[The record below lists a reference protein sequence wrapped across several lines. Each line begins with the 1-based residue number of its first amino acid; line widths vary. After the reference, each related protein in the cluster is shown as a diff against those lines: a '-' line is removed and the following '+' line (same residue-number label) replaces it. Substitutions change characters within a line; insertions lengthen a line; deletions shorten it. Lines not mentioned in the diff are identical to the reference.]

1 MSQIDAMLGCVKKAL
16 KQRGI
21 SYAQVAA
28 HLNLSEASVKRLFS
42 QQQFTLQRLEQVCQM
57 MQLQLAD
64 LLQLFNEQQ
73 QYTEQLSYQQE
84 EELTADLSLLLVAVS
99 VLNRWTMQ
107 DILHWYQISEHE
119 CIRKLA
125 KLDRLKLIDLL
136 PNNKIRLRVAANFS
150 WREGGPIQRFFQQK
164 IAQEFFQARFNSEAE
179 SLLVL
184 NGMLSEASN
193 SAFQR
198 KLKRLANDFNDMNQ
212 HDASLPLAKRNGV
225 SVVLAMR
232 DWRFGLFKPL
242 LKQP

>member
-1 MSQIDAMLGCVKKAL
+1 M
-16 KQRGI
+16 
-21 SYAQVAA
+21 
-28 HLNLSEASVKRLFS
+28 
-42 QQQFTLQRLEQVCQM
+42 
-57 MQLQLAD
+57 
-64 LLQLFNEQQ
+64 
-73 QYTEQLSYQQE
+73 
-84 EELTADLSLLLVAVS
+84 
-99 VLNRWTMQ
+99 
-107 DILHWYQISEHE
+107 
-119 CIRKLA
+119 
-125 KLDRLKLIDLL
+125 
-136 PNNKIRLRVAANFS
+136 
-150 WREGGPIQRFFQQK
+150 FFQQK